1 MLGGQQL
8 ILLSDTL
15 CPAATMHRSQSLEG
29 GGAEKGPRKTGTSRN
44 IQPLPAHFRV
54 IVAIPGFGDTFARM
68 ATTQTFICPGLRRQ
82 GKEAPRG
89 EGSEEAV
96 SLSVEAGLGVWR
108 EAALCSHKS
117 QG

>member
-8 ILLSDTL
+8 ILLSDKL
-15 CPAATMHRSQSLEG
+15 CPAATMHRSQSLDG
-29 GGAEKGPRKTGTSRN
+29 GGAEKGLRKTRTSRN

-54 IVAIPGFGDTFARM
+54 IVAIPGFGETFARM
-68 ATTQTFICPGLRRQ
+68 ATTQTFICPGLSWQ
-82 GKEAPRG
+82 GKEARRG
-89 EGSEEAV
+89 EGAV
-96 SLSVEAGLGVWR
+96 RKPVSVESGLGVWR